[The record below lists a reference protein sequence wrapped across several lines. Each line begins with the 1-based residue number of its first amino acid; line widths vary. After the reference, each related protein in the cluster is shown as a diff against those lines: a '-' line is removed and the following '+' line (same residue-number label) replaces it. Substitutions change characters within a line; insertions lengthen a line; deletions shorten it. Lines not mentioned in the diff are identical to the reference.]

1 MNKSADLI
9 KSIAVELSILE
20 GEVWTAEITGY
31 YSDRLHGEK
40 GEKLYIEISQGR
52 VHTSAGQPEGC
63 TRNVSSPDKIS
74 ANEQR
79 SPEAIAQDIARRLIP
94 QARDY
99 WQKCRDEQARHDQKV
114 KAITESCERLEGY
127 GMKRNT
133 WHNNPDDE
141 RATLYAENMKAEIYS
156 DNEIYNFE
164 ISHITI
170 DQAIQIIQILKGES
184 SNGRR

>member
-1 MNKSADLI
+1 MNNDKSNTLI

-20 GEVWTAEITGY
+20 GEVWTAEITDY

-52 VHTSAGQPEGC
+52 VHTSAGQPKEC
-63 TRNVSSPDKIS
+63 TRQLRSPDKIS
-74 ANEQR
+74 ANAKR
-79 SPEAIAQDIARRLIP
+79 TPEAIAQDIARRFMP

-99 WQKCRDEQARHDQKV
+99 WQRCRDEQARHDQKV
-114 KAITESCERLEGY
+114 AAINESCEKLEAE

-141 RATLYAENMKAEIYS
+141 RASLYADNLKIEIYS

-170 DQAIQIIQILKGES
+170 EQALRILELLKGES
-184 SNGRR
+184 SK